1 MAAQLIL
8 IDTDN
13 TLLQVDFRNYKSQ
26 ESFVDMEIVVA
37 YVYHPHF

>member
-8 IDTDN
+8 IDTNN
-13 TLLQVDFRNYKSQ
+13 TLPQVDFRNYKNQ
-26 ESFVDMEIVVA
+26 ESFVGMEIVVA